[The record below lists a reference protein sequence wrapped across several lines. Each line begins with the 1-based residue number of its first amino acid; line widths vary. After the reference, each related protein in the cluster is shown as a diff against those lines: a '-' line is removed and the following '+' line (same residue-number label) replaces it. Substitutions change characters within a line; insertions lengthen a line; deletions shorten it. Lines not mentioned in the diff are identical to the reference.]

1 MRASPHGFD
10 FRHGCL
16 GFGPAAF
23 VGEDDVGA
31 VLREVQSS
39 APAQSAAAAG
49 DEGDWDGG
57 GAHRVLLESCVGADG
72 RRPEV
77 LSCDALRRGAI
88 SAYAEQKPHRRSA
101 QVLSVYNS
109 MAETINRAGAARLA
123 RLRSVVD
130 LGDEAGA
137 AIPGGVNP

>member
-23 VGEDDVGA
+23 VGEDDVDA

-57 GAHRVLLESCVGADG
+57 GGTHRVLLESCVAADG
-72 RRPEV
+72 RRPEI
-77 LSCDALRRGAI
+77 LSCDALTRGAI
-88 SAYAEQKPHRRSA
+88 SAHGELKPNRRSA
-101 QVLSVYNS
+101 HMLSVYNS
-109 MAETINRAGAARLA
+109 MAESINGAG
-123 RLRSVVD
+123 
-130 LGDEAGA
+130 
-137 AIPGGVNP
+137 